1 MMNPQVASRN
11 IHNPA
16 PSEATPQEPNSQTPP
31 KASNFNDDDSLLSEA
46 SDVAVATNLLLDED
60 EENQPLPPR
69 DILDDDVNAAPMHLH
84 ALRIPARLT
93 GSFTLPKVNS
103 EGKLNVESSTT
114 TPRGRRSR
122 STSRGRPR
130 SASGLLSNNSSRSTS
145 PVTLSSMEP
154 SGCGSHAAAMDHHS
168 LDPDLL
174 LDRLGF
180 IDLDP
185 PLPHEIRCG
194 PLAAPEGKP
203 ASGGLTPV
211 NERLSEETLEDCHAF
226 TDLGYFKSDYSAGG
240 TASMS
245 MPSGTHSCSLSG
257 FGSNVSVGSQ
267 SIHSRDTVSVA
278 GSVQE
283 GSVVGL
289 GRLDEEEDED
299 EENDLGLEPVEDE
312 ASGEEEEESD

>member
-1 MMNPQVASRN
+1 
-11 IHNPA
+11 
-16 PSEATPQEPNSQTPP
+16 
-31 KASNFNDDDSLLSEA
+31 
-46 SDVAVATNLLLDED
+46 
-60 EENQPLPPR
+60 
-69 DILDDDVNAAPMHLH
+69 MHLH

-103 EGKLNVESSTT
+103 EGKLNLDSSAT

-122 STSRGRPR
+122 STSRGRPTR

-154 SGCGSHAAAMDHHS
+154 SGCGSQAAAVDPHS

-194 PLAAPEGKP
+194 PLAAPEGKT

-226 TDLGYFKSDYSAGG
+226 TDLGYFKSDYSTGG

-245 MPSGTHSCSLSG
+245 MPSVTHSCSLSG

-278 GSVQE
+278 GSVQD

-312 ASGEEEEESD
+312 ASAEEVDEEESD